1 MRNGTRRPWP
11 WGLLAAVAVPWAWFG
26 GGALRADA
34 QPPPSE
40 PTQNVAA
47 RAPESPAAAGAA
59 PATTPTP
66 AVDVLYGALI
76 LATRNDD
83 PHPAE
88 LPAPLRP
95 LAKQLGVF
103 GYNQFQMLGE
113 KRAAVPTG
121 TEDWLVPS
129 RQFFLRVDT
138 RTRLP
143 EGDGYQLDLQLFQ
156 HDRPLT
162 TVDCRLR
169 RERPLFIRG
178 PLVGA
183 GQLIILLRML

>member
-1 MRNGTRRPWP
+1 MRNGRTRSRPSWRLP
-11 WGLLAAVAVPWAWFG
+11 LAAAAVPWALFG
-26 GGALRADA
+26 GGAPRAGA
-34 QPPPSE
+34 QPPPPSPE
-40 PTQNVAA
+40 PTQNVDA
-47 RAPESPAAAGAA
+47 RAPESPAA
-59 PATTPTP
+59 TQPTP

-76 LATRNDD
+76 LATHTDD
-83 PHPAE
+83 PRPAE
-88 LPAPLRP
+88 LPVPLRP

-103 GYNQFQMLGE
+103 GYNQFQVLGE

-169 RERPLFIRG
+169 RDRPLFVRG